1 MRLMVSP
8 EIVKAYPSL
17 RIAYVTVRGMDNTGT
32 DEQMD
37 ADMRA
42 AEQDF
47 RSRYP
52 DVNRLGADCRI
63 AAWRQVYQSFRVNPS
78 RFRPSAEAFLRRI
91 IRGDTT
97 HSISKAVNAYLLS
110 ETSYLL
116 PVGGYDLARIAGDI
130 GLRYS
135 DGGEPFIPIGGVEQE
150 ETDPGEIV
158 YADDRRILTRR
169 WNYRDCDH
177 AKITGSSREIAL
189 FIEAP
194 LPSVNT
200 EDIQKQIELIAS
212 RVVTSCGGA
221 STTGMLDVKEGSELV
236 L

>member
-1 MRLMVSP
+1 MSSQ
-8 EIVKAYPSL
+8 E
-17 RIAYVTVRGMDNTGT
+17 
-32 DEQMD
+32 
-37 ADMRA
+37 RA
-42 AEQDF
+42 AA
-47 RSRYP
+47 SM
-52 DVNRLGADCRI
+52 
-63 AAWRQVYQSFRVNPS
+63 NPS
-78 RFRPSAEAFLRRI
+78 GWLPGITDAALAHPKEYA
-91 IRGDTT
+91 RGSIGTT
-97 HSISKAVNAYLLS
+97 EREGYPLS